1 MDKRRVVTDIMTIAL
16 VAAMVGVAE
25 LLGEKEIIFP
35 EITALAIGAWIAP
48 QQVWRTNRL
57 RIVLMIAIFAVLGVC
72 LVRYLPLTLY
82 LQVIIAFAIVSVGF
96 LLSGTTFAPVIS
108 AMVLPVLLG
117 TTSWVYPLAATAM
130 ALIIVIGQWFLER
143 LGLYP
148 HGEFTPLP
156 LPDQAK
162 WWSLLKRIIIVAVI
176 AALALGLDSRFCI
189 APPLLVAFTEFS
201 SPQCPGRKHPLKA
214 ILLITGCALAGAL
227 CRLLFSV
234 TWGLPLTIAAIL
246 ATAIII
252 YAKRTLKMYLPPAG
266 AIGILAML
274 IPPGELWWY
283 PVEILVGCTLLL
295 LAALLFFREPKNR

>member
-130 ALIIVIGQWFLER
+130 ALIIVLGQWFL
-143 LGLYP
+143 
-148 HGEFTPLP
+148 
-156 LPDQAK
+156 
-162 WWSLLKRIIIVAVI
+162 
-176 AALALGLDSRFCI
+176 
-189 APPLLVAFTEFS
+189 
-201 SPQCPGRKHPLKA
+201 
-214 ILLITGCALAGAL
+214 
-227 CRLLFSV
+227 
-234 TWGLPLTIAAIL
+234 
-246 ATAIII
+246 
-252 YAKRTLKMYLPPAG
+252 
-266 AIGILAML
+266 
-274 IPPGELWWY
+274 
-283 PVEILVGCTLLL
+283 
-295 LAALLFFREPKNR
+295 